1 MILRLQRSLVPLL
14 MLAALAT
21 VLHLLTRPDADA
33 ARRPEVTL
41 SVARELFPEAA
52 AIGPIAPGQPIR
64 VLDAARGEL
73 GTLLDT
79 STVAAAHPGYGGL
92 VPCVLGLS
100 TAGRVVGVRLL
111 ENAESPTF
119 VEFVVEQGLLDT
131 WNGLSAAAAAAK
143 PVDAI
148 SGATVT
154 SLAISGSVQQTLL
167 AQGSGLAQAPA
178 VARPWTHWL
187 PWGVLA
193 LAVLSFLGG
202 GRQRGLRVL
211 LRLASVAV
219 LGFLAGTCLSL
230 ALAQSWLA
238 QGVPWG
244 RFPFLATLA
253 TAAVLIPVLTGRSFY
268 CAHLCPFGCAQD
280 LSSLLWPG
288 WRPRLPRWLAAL
300 LHALRGAGLIT
311 LYGLLVAGVTIDLA
325 ATEPFAAFQWRSAPW
340 PALFLAGAFLL
351 LAILLPRTWCLH
363 LCPTGYL
370 LERCRCLSAQ
380 AGTAA
385 GLFTFERGAL
395 TAAVTAAV
403 LLALRQTDPPAR
415 RAASDTTAVLR
426 PSEPLASPHG
436 RPIPDVLTVIHE
448 RRSVRH
454 YTTEPVL
461 PAQLDT
467 LVRAAMAA
475 PSAGNAQPWAFVVVT
490 EQKRLEAL
498 ATALPFGKMLA
509 KAGAA
514 LIVCG
519 VTERALPG
527 DGAAFW
533 VQDCSA
539 AAENVL
545 LAAQG
550 LGLGATWVGVYPLPE
565 RLAAVRVVCAIPDG
579 VQPLCVISLGQ
590 PAGVEQ
596 PKDKYNADNVHWE
609 RW

>member
-14 MLAALAT
+14 ILAALAT
-21 VLHLLTRPDADA
+21 VLHLLTRPAADA

-52 AIGPIAPGQPIR
+52 AIGPISPGLPIR
-64 VLDAARGEL
+64 VMDAARGEV

-79 STVAAAHPGYGGL
+79 STVAAAHPGYAGM
-92 VPCVLGLS
+92 VPCVIGLS
-100 TAGRVVGVRLL
+100 AAGQVVGVRLM

-119 VEFVVEQGLLDT
+119 VEFVVEQGMLDT

-148 SGATVT
+148 SGATAT
-154 SLAISGSVQQTLL
+154 SLAISGSVQQTLI
-167 AQGSGLAQAPA
+167 AQSSGLARAPA
-178 VARPWTHWL
+178 VTRPWTHWL
-187 PWGVLA
+187 PWGALA

-202 GRQRGLRVL
+202 GRLKGLRLL
-211 LRLASVAV
+211 LRLAAVAV

-230 ALAQSWLA
+230 ALAQGWLA
-238 QGVPWG
+238 QGIPWG

-253 TAAVLIPVLTGRSFY
+253 TTAVLIPVLTGRSFY
-268 CAHLCPFGCAQD
+268 CAHVCPFGCAQD
-280 LSSLLWPG
+280 LTSLLWPW
-288 WRPRLPRWLAAL
+288 WRPRLPRRLAGL
-300 LHALRGAGLIT
+300 LHALRGASLIA
-311 LYGLLVAGVTIDLA
+311 LYGMLVAGVTIDLA

-340 PALFLAGAFLL
+340 PALALAGGFLL

-370 LERCRCLSAQ
+370 LERCRGLPPQ
-380 AGTAA
+380 AGTES
-385 GLFTFERGAL
+385 GFLTFERGAL
-395 TAAVTAAV
+395 AAAVAAAV
-403 LLALRQTDPPAR
+403 LLALQQTDHPAA
-415 RAASDTTAVLR
+415 RATGDAATALR
-426 PSEPLASPHG
+426 PSEPLESPRD

-454 YTTEPVL
+454 YTSAPVL

-490 EQKRLEAL
+490 EQKRLEGL

-519 VTERALPG
+519 VNEKALPG
-527 DGAAFW
+527 ENAPFW

-550 LGLGATWVGVYPLPE
+550 LGLGAVWVGVYPLEE
-565 RLAAVRVVCAIPDG
+565 RLAAVRAVCAIPDG
-579 VQPLCVISLGQ
+579 VQPLCVIALGQ

-609 RW
+609 TW